1 MTCEQVRAELVG
13 CWACTDELSDE
24 AIGHLES
31 CEACRREAVLLRET
45 RTLVHSL
52 PTTRAP
58 AGFTHR
64 VMAQIESE
72 AQPAEWTQRLRD
84 WLVPRRGPAWVR
96 ATAVAAAIALA
107 AASGVWYAQHT
118 PDAQMAAGTSAV
130 TVGPGA
136 TDAQS
141 ASADAELT
149 ELLQQHQSF
158 ELTQPLADDAGVSF
172 VAYTSE

>member
-1 MTCEQVRAELVG
+1 MTCEQVRAELVE

-24 AIGHLES
+24 AIRHLES
-31 CEACRREAVLLRET
+31 CEACRREAVLLRGT

-58 AGFTHR
+58 AGFTDR
-64 VMAQIESE
+64 VMAQINREP
-72 AQPAEWTQRLRD
+72 QPADWTQRLRD

-107 AASGVWYAQHT
+107 AAGGVWYANQT
-118 PDAQMAAGTSAV
+118 PEAQAGASAV
-130 TVGPGA
+130 TVAPGA
-136 TDAQS
+136 IDAQS
-141 ASADAELT
+141 TSAEGELT